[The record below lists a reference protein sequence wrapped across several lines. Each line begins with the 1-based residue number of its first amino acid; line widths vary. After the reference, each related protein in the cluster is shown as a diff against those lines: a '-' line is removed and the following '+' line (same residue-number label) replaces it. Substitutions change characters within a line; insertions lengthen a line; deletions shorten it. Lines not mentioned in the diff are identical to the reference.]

1 MFKGVKGSV
10 VCVECSLRDDCL
22 RCYDFCR
29 HSKSPIF
36 NRSMRLLNRFPIYLG
51 EDICDKIN
59 RDAVIKDIVG
69 FNKKE
74 LKSVEYTPTYSF
86 CGGRYSPEKIHNTY
100 FWIDKNI
107 YPTGYRWIQKDNSL
121 DAMCSYGVHS

>member
-36 NRSMRLLNRFPIYLG
+36 DRSMRLLNRFPIYLG

-59 RDAVIKDIVG
+59 REAVLKDILICVID
-69 FNKKE
+69 FNQ
-74 LKSVEYTPTYSF
+74 LRNFFFALCVSS
-86 CGGRYSPEKIHNTY
+86 
-100 FWIDKNI
+100 
-107 YPTGYRWIQKDNSL
+107 
-121 DAMCSYGVHS
+121 